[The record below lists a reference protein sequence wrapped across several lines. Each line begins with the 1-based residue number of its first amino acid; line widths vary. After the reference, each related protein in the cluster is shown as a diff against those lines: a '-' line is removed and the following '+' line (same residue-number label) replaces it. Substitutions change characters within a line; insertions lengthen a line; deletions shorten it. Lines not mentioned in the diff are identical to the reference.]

1 MFFDRVGKLAIGSRL
16 RFLNER
22 IYDDAAQLYKL
33 YGVSLKPKWWPV
45 YYILSED
52 QNVSITEIA
61 REIGHSHPSVSN
73 IVREMREAGLVI
85 ETKDPTD
92 GRRNLVSLS
101 AKGKKIA
108 AKIADQYEDVD
119 RAVESLLDQTT
130 HNLWLAME
138 EFEFLLNDKGLIQRV
153 LEQRKSREASKV
165 KIVAYEPKY
174 REAFKVLNE
183 EWIRAYFKMEEKD
196 HRSLEHPKK
205 YILDKGGHILVAL
218 YEGKAVGV
226 CALMKMD
233 HPDYDNE
240 LAKMGVSPETQGK
253 GIGWIL
259 GNAVV
264 EKARELGA
272 EKLYL
277 ESNTVLK
284 PAINLYRK
292 LGFKK
297 VAGRP
302 SPYQRANIQME
313 LSL

>member
-16 RFLNER
+16 RFLHER
-22 IYDDAAQLYKL
+22 VSNDAAQLYKQ
-33 YGVSLKPKWWPV
+33 YGVTLKPKWFPV

-52 QNVSITEIA
+52 NKASITEIA

-73 IVREMREAGLVI
+73 MVREMRQAGLVN
-85 ETKDPTD
+85 ETKDPND
-92 GRRNLVSLS
+92 GRRNLVSLT
-101 AKGKKIA
+101 AQGKKIA
-108 AKIADQYEDVD
+108 EKIADQYEDVD
-119 RAVESLLDQTT
+119 RAVEVLLDQTT

-138 EFEFLLNDKGLIQRV
+138 EFEYLLNNKSLYQRV
-153 LEQRKSREASKV
+153 LEQRKQREASKV
-165 KIVAYEPKY
+165 EIVSYEPKY
-174 REAFKVLNE
+174 REAFKALNE

-196 HRSLEHPKK
+196 HRSLDHPKR

-218 YEGKAVGV
+218 YEGKTVGV

-233 HPDYDNE
+233 HPEYDYE

-259 GNAVV
+259 GQAVV
-264 EKARELGA
+264 DKARELGA
-272 EKLYL
+272 NKLYL
-277 ESNTVLK
+277 ESNTILK

-292 LGFKK
+292 LGFEK

-302 SPYQRANIQME
+302 SPYERANIQME
-313 LSL
+313 LQL

>member
-22 IYDDAAQLYKL
+22 IADDAAQLYKL
-33 YGVSLKPKWWPV
+33 YGVSLKPKWWPI

-52 QNVSITEIA
+52 KKASITEIA

-73 IVREMREAGLVI
+73 IVREMRQAGLVR

-92 GRRNLVSLS
+92 GRKNLVSLS
-101 AKGKKIA
+101 TKGQKIA

-119 RAVESLLDQTT
+119 KAVEDILTQTT

-138 EFEFLLNDKGLIQRV
+138 EFEYLLNRKSLSQRV
-153 LEQRKSREASKV
+153 LEQRKIREASKV
-165 KIVAYEPKY
+165 KIVPYEHKY
-174 REAFKVLNE
+174 REAFKALNE

-196 HRSLEHPKK
+196 HRSLDHPKQ

-233 HPDYDNE
+233 HEEYDYE

-253 GIGWIL
+253 GLGWIL
-259 GNAVV
+259 GKAVV
-264 EKARELGA
+264 DKARELGA
-272 EKLYL
+272 AKLYL
-277 ESNTVLK
+277 ESNTILK

-302 SPYQRANIQME
+302 SPYERANIQME
-313 LSL
+313 LEL